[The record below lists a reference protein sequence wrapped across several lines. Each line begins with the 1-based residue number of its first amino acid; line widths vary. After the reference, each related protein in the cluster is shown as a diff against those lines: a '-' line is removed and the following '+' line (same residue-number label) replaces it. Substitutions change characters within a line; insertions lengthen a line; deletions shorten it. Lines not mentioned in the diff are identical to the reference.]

1 MNVIL
6 VWTVS
11 VALSILFAYLWGW
24 MLWGKIFQKAG
35 YSRSKGLTMILPV
48 INLVILVAVSYTHL
62 IVRAAS
68 SRIPAIPITPVRSAA
83 GRLRAGDIAGRIA
96 GQI

>member
-48 INLVILVAVSYTHL
+48 INLVILVAFAFSDW
-62 IVRAAS
+62 
-68 SRIPAIPITPVRSAA
+68 PVCRQLRSANPESDRAPA
-83 GRLRAGDIAGRIA
+83 GMS
-96 GQI
+96 